1 MKKCK
6 RFYLFL
12 FVRIS
17 LANTLSFHKIT
28 SRKEEKFM
36 KDGRK
41 HDEFFEAKVD
51 NLVGVGSYFSAFG
64 FNNPSSNYVFIKTEN
79 SDKYRY

>member
-1 MKKCK
+1 
-6 RFYLFL
+6 
-12 FVRIS
+12 
-17 LANTLSFHKIT
+17 
-28 SRKEEKFM
+28 M

-51 NLVGVGSYFSAFG
+51 NLVGVANYFSAFG
-64 FNNPSSNYVFIKTEN
+64 FNNPSSNFVFIKTEN

>member
-1 MKKCK
+1 
-6 RFYLFL
+6 
-12 FVRIS
+12 
-17 LANTLSFHKIT
+17 
-28 SRKEEKFM
+28 M

-51 NLVGVGSYFSAFG
+51 NLVGVGNYFSAFG
-64 FNNPSSNYVFIKTEN
+64 FNNPSRNFVFIKTEN